1 MTQKTCESF
10 NMFNKFWSFV
20 NFKFQKKSSVM
31 RIIVTLLP
39 LVFGDQGPCRVGAQD
54 RQICQKI
61 CDATSYCEAW
71 SFNDSIKTCWMKQRY
86 GWTTTTDNDFVSGFK
101 GVVTRLPQLLL
112 NLINDYET
120 YRDV

>member
-1 MTQKTCESF
+1 
-10 NMFNKFWSFV
+10 
-20 NFKFQKKSSVM
+20 M

-39 LVFGDQGPCRVGAQD
+39 LVYSDQGPCRVGAQD